1 MSWKLKVLNRN
12 DDFNTKMTYKGMALL
27 TSEEIQK
34 LDVACESLVNEKQV
48 RHVGVINELG
58 RLVAGGFRQGA
69 KPLLEDEKITMTYMQ
84 MQLDFKMRQEL
95 DDVLGKIDY
104 VASRRTKQLI
114 ISVPINENLVLII
127 AEPDADDKE
136 IIKKA
141 EELFDEIT
149 VLTI

>member
-1 MSWKLKVLNRN
+1 
-12 DDFNTKMTYKGMALL
+12 MTFKSMALL
-27 TSEEIQK
+27 TDEEIQK
-34 LDVACESLVNEKQV
+34 LDVACGSLVNEKQV

-69 KPLLEDEKITMTYMQ
+69 EPLLEDEKITMTYMQ

-104 VASRRTKQLI
+104 IASRRTKQLI

-127 AEPDADDKE
+127 ADPNADDKE

-141 EELFDEIT
+141 EELFGEIT